1 MDVSHSIST
10 QMTLGRKKFQIPGP
24 WGMKLTSVDFS
35 VSIDTVRQSTFPCLS
50 SKVLL
55 SSGIAAVYSAQSK
68 FNRYLLLLSKI
79 SVNIVLV
86 NWWPLLKAFSFH
98 ASHVTLKKK
107 KTTSYSHQE
116 LDVLC
121 TCIKIIR
128 KKVPIFIFSVFM
140 ASSNP

>member
-1 MDVSHSIST
+1 
-10 QMTLGRKKFQIPGP
+10 MTLGRKKFQIPGP

-86 NWWPLLKAFSFH
+86 N
-98 ASHVTLKKK
+98 
-107 KTTSYSHQE
+107 
-116 LDVLC
+116 
-121 TCIKIIR
+121 
-128 KKVPIFIFSVFM
+128 
-140 ASSNP
+140 